1 MCRGRNKLAGVV
13 RARRAARAAEALHIY
28 GAQGLVMIE
37 YTGTKEG
44 HTNASVYTGIKY
56 PYYPGRQFYVDANDV
71 SRIVAWQDNGR
82 AVFEVVNNG
91 NSG

>member
-1 MCRGRNKLAGVV
+1 MCRGRARLAGVV
-13 RARRAARAAEALHIY
+13 RARRAARAAAAINIY
-28 GAQGLVMIE
+28 GAQGLVMLK

-44 HTNASVYTGIKY
+44 HTNASIYTGIKY

-71 SRIVAWQDNGR
+71 SRIVAWQESGQI
-82 AVFEVVNNG
+82 VFKPVNNG